1 MKSQTKNS
9 SYRTLSF
16 LLKYSE
22 DSFEVEILKR
32 IIDDYNNYHKNDLI
46 KFEKLISK
54 EEICCPRC
62 KSKNFISHGK
72 DKNGTK
78 RLKCKECG
86 KTFNALASSQL
97 FASKI
102 NINAWFAFLECIIS
116 GTSTK
121 AACIVAKISL
131 VTGSS
136 WMKKIFKAL
145 KEYQKTIILHDTIYI
160 DETFIHEDKS
170 KIYYMEEIGKVR
182 KVPKQP
188 RGISRNKICI
198 LVATDTCK
206 SFAEIV
212 CHGRP
217 QKDINYEI
225 CKKHIMNEAKVIG
238 DEDTSLTHASKN
250 MNWNRTQVKGNTE
263 KSYEILKPVDEL
275 CGRLKFFMNKHRGFK
290 KHLLQD
296 FLNLFIF
303 IDNEMHTENDLYKV
317 TMKLM
322 KLIIDESKSAK

>member
-9 SYRTLSF
+9 SYRVLSL

-22 DSFEVEILKR
+22 DPFEVEILKR
-32 IIDDYNNYHKNDLI
+32 IIDDYNNHHKNDLI
-46 KFEKLISK
+46 EFEKLIDKS
-54 EEICCPRC
+54 EICCPKC
-62 KSKNFISHGK
+62 KSKNLISHGK

-97 FASKI
+97 FSSKV

-121 AACIVAKISL
+121 AACIVAKVSL

-145 KEYQKTIILHDTIYI
+145 NEYQKTIVLDGTIYI
-160 DETFIHEDKS
+160 DETFVHEDKS
-170 KIYYMEEIGKVR
+170 KIYYMEEIGKIK
-182 KVPKQP
+182 KVHKQP

-198 LVATDTCK
+198 LVATDTHK

-217 QKDINYEI
+217 QRAINYEI
-225 CKKHIMNEAKVIG
+225 CKRHIMNNAKVIG
-238 DEDTSLTHASKN
+238 DQDTSLTYTSKN
-250 MNWNRTQVKGNTE
+250 MNWDRTQVKSYTE
-263 KSYEILKPVDEL
+263 ESFKILKPIDEL
-275 CGRLKFFMNKHRGFK
+275 CGRLKFFLNKHRGFK
-290 KHLLQD
+290 KQLLQD
-296 FLNLFIF
+296 YLNLFIF
-303 IDNEMHTENDLYKV
+303 VDNEMHKEYNLYKV

-322 KLIIDESKSAK
+322 KLIIEESKSAK